1 MRKILLASVVIL
13 PLGGCIQTVDTY
25 TPAVSPVVSA
35 IISVAPEQVQNYA
48 VAACGFLPTAQT
60 VANLVAVWTGAQVPD
75 VARQIAA
82 EICAAVTA
90 PKPATRRARSVT
102 VLHGVPIT
110 GAFVR

>member
-1 MRKILLASVVIL
+1 MRNLLLASVVVF
-13 PLGGCIQTVDTY
+13 PLAGCQTAGEA
-25 TPAVSPVVSA
+25 PPISPVVTA
-35 IISVAPEQVQNYA
+35 IVNVAPESVQGYA
-48 VAACGFLPTAQT
+48 VAACGYLPTAQT
-60 VANLVAVWTGAQVPD
+60 VADLLAVWTNVQVPD

-90 PKPATRRARSVT
+90 PKPATRRSRSVT